1 MTRIES
7 KKVTVS
13 ASQQEVFE
21 FLSDMNNYELL
32 LPKKNISDWKSDE
45 KTCSF
50 KIQKT
55 YKLVLE
61 HVGGTEYSTVNI
73 KSGEGSPF
81 KFTLDVNLAEGP
93 TTEAQLICD
102 ADINPFLKMMVQK
115 PLNNLFDYMADR
127 IATVKSEEQA

>member
-7 KKVTVS
+7 KKVIVNS
-13 ASQQEVFE
+13 SQQEVFG

-32 LPKKNISDWKSDE
+32 LPKKSISDFKSDK

-61 HVGGTEYSTVNI
+61 HVGGTEFNAINI
-73 KSGEGSPF
+73 KSGDGSPF
-81 KFTLDVNLAEGP
+81 KFTLDVDLAEGIS
-93 TTEAQLICD
+93 TEAQLICN

-127 IATVKSEEQA
+127 IAKVKSEEQA

>member
-1 MTRIES
+1 MTKIES
-7 KKVTVS
+7 KKVVVNS
-13 ASQQEVFE
+13 SQQEVFE

-61 HVGGTEYSTVNI
+61 HVGGTTYNQVNI

-81 KFTLDVNLAEGP
+81 KFTLDVNLAEGAA
-93 TTEAQLICD
+93 TEAQLICN

-127 IATVKSEEQA
+127 IATVKGEEQA